1 MLTRTEANK
10 LIGESEAF
18 VTTTVET
25 VVRIDAKLVALMNVP
40 IQALIHSSW
49 KALQVYYLCNNYVNG
64 QSNYSKFDRL
74 YLLCLHDIT
83 MS

>member
-40 IQALIHSSW
+40 IQALIHSS
-49 KALQVYYLCNNYVNG
+49 
-64 QSNYSKFDRL
+64 
-74 YLLCLHDIT
+74 
-83 MS
+83 